1 MITLWRISRSKN
13 KFNVFWELKIV
24 KITDSIIGISK
35 VIFMHIQKKH
45 KKIIQKKLKI
55 KSIWNTKKRFKLE
68 KLYKEKEFLF
78 N

>member
-55 KSIWNTKKRFKLE
+55 KSIWNTKKRLKPE